1 MKSSKKRKPTEP
13 ATLTVPYFPRIA
25 DLLRAKKYDD
35 AMVVL
40 GDASRDYFARLDKGA
55 STIPVQDAAILIK
68 LLRHMA
74 CELERADQQAAKI
87 AAAMK
92 KINLPPIEY
101 RRQK

>member
-1 MKSSKKRKPTEP
+1 MNFSKKRKPAEQ
-13 ATLTVPYFPRIA
+13 AAMTVPYFPRIA

-40 GDASRDYFARLDKGA
+40 GDASRDYFSRLDKVTN
-55 STIPVQDAAILIK
+55 TIPGQDAVILIK

-74 CELERADQQAAKI
+74 SELERADPQAAKFV
-87 AAAMK
+87 AAMK